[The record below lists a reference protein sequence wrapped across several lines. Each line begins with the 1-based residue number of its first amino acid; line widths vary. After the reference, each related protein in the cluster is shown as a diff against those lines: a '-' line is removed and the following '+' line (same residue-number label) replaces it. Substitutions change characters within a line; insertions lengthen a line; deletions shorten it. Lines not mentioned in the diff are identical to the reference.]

1 MDENKKVSDNNIDM
15 DPAEGTEKKEQKN
28 LKESEGTTKIKK
40 RHIFLYALE
49 GIVFLAVLICTI
61 FIFKLTRA
69 EKLNIAKSEIKI
81 NTNYSGGEDTNVS
94 AEAESDIESG
104 DEKTPKR
111 AEEVEAQKLKEAEQR
126 AQIEKEMYEKSGGKF
141 MLAFFGVDSREGD
154 LGKGTRS
161 DSMMICS
168 IDMDTH
174 EVRLVSIYRDAYL
187 NLGNGSYNKC
197 NAAYAIGG
205 PVQAMSMI
213 NVNTDLYVSDYVTVG
228 FEGLVDAID
237 ALGGVPIEVTEEE
250 MFHLNNY
257 QMTMAEQLGVEYKP
271 VVFPG
276 MQVLNGLQATAYC
289 RIRYTKGYDFKRT
302 ERQRTVLTAM
312 LERCS
317 HVSLSALTSAI
328 TSIMPNVSTSLSL
341 NDIISMLSLASDY
354 EVTVSDGF
362 PFTDKVLG
370 ATVGEKGSCI
380 IPNDLTSN
388 VKKLHKVL
396 FDDDNYEPSAEVKKY
411 SNQIKE
417 NVAEYIP

>member
-1 MDENKKVSDNNIDM
+1 MDENKKIK
-15 DPAEGTEKKEQKN
+15 G
-28 LKESEGTTKIKK
+28 IKK
-40 RHIFLYALE
+40 RHIFLYAVE
-49 GIVFLAVLICTI
+49 GIVLILALICTV
-61 FIFKLTRA
+61 FVFKLTRA
-69 EKLNIAKSEIKI
+69 EKVNIEKSDIKV
-81 NTNYSGGEDTNVS
+81 NTNYSGEENVTAS
-94 AEAESDIESG
+94 MLESSYES
-104 DEKTPKR
+104 EEEIKTPKR
-111 AEEVEAQKLKEAEQR
+111 AEEVEAQKKKEAEQR
-126 AQIEKEMYEKSGGKF
+126 AIIEKEMYEKSGGKF

-168 IDMDTH
+168 IDMNTH
-174 EVRLVSIYRDAYL
+174 EVRLISIYRDAYL

-213 NVNTDLYVSDYVTVG
+213 NVNTDLFVTDYVTVG

-250 MFHLNNY
+250 LFHLNNY

-317 HVSLSALTSAI
+317 HVSLTALTSAI
-328 TSIMPNVSTSLSL
+328 TSIVPNVSTSLSL
-341 NDIISMLSLASDY
+341 DDIVSMLSLASDY

-370 ATVGEKGSCI
+370 ATVGEKGSCV
-380 IPNDLTSN
+380 IPNDLTAN

-396 FDDDNYEPSAEVKKY
+396 FDDDNYEPSAEIKKY
-411 SNQIKE
+411 SQKIKE
-417 NVAEYIP
+417 DVADYLP